1 MHVPLTPKI
10 LSCSLTFPLTKLVS
24 DLLISSSLSLN
35 YTPTTTTCVCV
46 PSFLQ
51 NTNTLSCGVYAFL
64 GFCTFPSSFFTV
76 FHLLEV
82 WVIKGYCFSTDLST
96 ILGVSQVSFFHLSC
110 LCFLKMAYAS
120 LFVCILLFLT
130 SVSCFF
136 S

>member
-82 WVIKGYCFSTDLST
+82 WVIKVYWSLYYTGCFSGFHSFISLACAFQRLLLWS
-96 ILGVSQVSFFHLSC
+96 ICFIICLHLAVSDFCFMFF
-110 LCFLKMAYAS
+110 
-120 LFVCILLFLT
+120 
-130 SVSCFF
+130 
-136 S
+136 

>member
-82 WVIKGYCFSTDLST
+82 WVIKVYWSLYYTGCFSGFILSS
-96 ILGVSQVSFFHLSC
+96 LLLVLFKDG
-110 LCFLKMAYAS
+110 LCFIICLHLAVSDFCFM
-120 LFVCILLFLT
+120 LF
-130 SVSCFF
+130 
-136 S
+136 